1 MEGERPWTQEL
12 RVPWNEP
19 RLSSQLVRSKED
31 EYTAPKN
38 DAQAAGETQYSLS
51 RA

>member
-1 MEGERPWTQEL
+1 MEKDPGQSEEL
-12 RVPWNEP
+12 HVPWNER
-19 RLSSQLVRSKED
+19 RLSGQLVRSKED

-38 DAQAAGETQYSLS
+38 DTKTAGEIQYSLS